1 MELFKNYIFRLVV
14 GANDHC
20 CRNFITYGNKVYS
33 IDDHCLDK
41 DFEDL
46 NNIKMK
52 KDIKLKWNEYI
63 LKNKSE
69 ILELLDN
76 WNSRFKNEN
85 MLKRINKLIEIIK

>member
-20 CRNFITYGNKVYS
+20 CRNFITDGNKVYS
-33 IDDHCLDK
+33 IDDHCLDQ

-46 NNIKMK
+46 NIKMK
-52 KDIKLKWNEYI
+52 RDIKLKWNEYI

-76 WNSRFKNEN
+76 WNNRFKNEN
-85 MLKRINKLIEIIK
+85 MLKRINKLIEIINK